1 MTRPPRPVSRAAH
14 AQVPPD
20 HAPVSPAGAAVPPD
34 HAPSPPGPLSRTFG
48 GEVRRAVSYER
59 GLAVKALF
67 CLAVIALIIAAEVRW
82 G

>member
-1 MTRPPRPVSRAAH
+1 MTRPPRPVSRATR
-14 AQVPPD
+14 
-20 HAPVSPAGAAVPPD
+20 APVPPAGAPVEPVGAPVEPD
-34 HAPSPPGPLSRTFG
+34 HAPSPAGPLSRTFG

-67 CLAVIALIIAAEVRW
+67 CLAVIALVIAAEVRW